1 MNITEIKAIDDLII
15 NLSFSIGLSLDQT
28 ESGYNVTFLD
38 SIEDNITNFNNSV
51 DTAFFKFCSILKKI
65 EPQNQEEYIKY
76 FDYKF
81 ENRLRELRL
90 FSGKYEGFYLFLK
103 NKHGF

>member
-51 DTAFFKFCSILKKI
+51 DTAFFKFCSILKK
-65 EPQNQEEYIKY
+65 
-76 FDYKF
+76 
-81 ENRLRELRL
+81 
-90 FSGKYEGFYLFLK
+90 
-103 NKHGF
+103 